1 MTETAL
7 EDLVTGAEA
16 ARRLGVS
23 RQRLQQLAARDDFP
37 EPLGVL
43 GRANVWRSSD
53 VAGWAASQ
61 GRRYETPHS
70 HRYVTRTGQPSRVM
84 CHSTAAPHREPQGGQ

>member
-1 MTETAL
+1 MTAASPTAI

-23 RQRLQQLAARDDFP
+23 RQRLQQLALRDDFP

-53 VAGWAASQ
+53 IAAWAADH
-61 GRRYETPHS
+61 GRSYEIP
-70 HRYVTRTGQPSRVM
+70 G
-84 CHSTAAPHREPQGGQ
+84 

>member
-1 MTETAL
+1 MTTTTL

-53 VAGWAASQ
+53 VAEWAATQ
-61 GRRYETPHS
+61 GRGYLVPVADGE
-70 HRYVTRTGQPSRVM
+70 
-84 CHSTAAPHREPQGGQ
+84 

>member
-1 MTETAL
+1 MTSLVL

-53 VAGWAASQ
+53 VAKWAARQ
-61 GRRYETPHS
+61 GRPYEVAPV
-70 HRYVTRTGQPSRVM
+70 HR
-84 CHSTAAPHREPQGGQ
+84 

>member
-1 MTETAL
+1 MTSTAL

-53 VAGWAASQ
+53 VAAWAV
-61 GRRYETPHS
+61 EHD
-70 HRYVTRTGQPSRVM
+70 RTY
-84 CHSTAAPHREPQGGQ
+84 STSP

>member
-1 MTETAL
+1 MTGTAL

-37 EPLGVL
+37 KPLGVL
-43 GRANVWRSSD
+43 GRANVWRSTD
-53 VAGWAASQ
+53 VAKWAA
-61 GRRYETPHS
+61 RH
-70 HRYVTRTGQPSRVM
+70 TRPYD
-84 CHSTAAPHREPQGGQ
+84 AAPAHR